1 IAGVCIYISLKKLL
15 AAHLYIRI
23 LCLLIIATLLLLP
36 QPSQSIAKPLTEN
49 AILSFIQSLSTNYSK
64 LTGSPTQAK
73 DFILH
78 QNNNPA

>member
-1 IAGVCIYISLKKLL
+1 
-15 AAHLYIRI
+15 
-23 LCLLIIATLLLLP
+23 LLIIATLLLLP

-78 QNNNPA
+78 QNNNPALAKQDSFPPFKNIIVLV